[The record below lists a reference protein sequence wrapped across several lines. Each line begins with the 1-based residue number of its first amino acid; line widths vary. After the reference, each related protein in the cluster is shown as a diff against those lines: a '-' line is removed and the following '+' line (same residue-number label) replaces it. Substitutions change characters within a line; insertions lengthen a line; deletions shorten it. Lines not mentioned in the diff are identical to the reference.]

1 MKPIVV
7 LVAAL
12 LATVSWQAF
21 AQEVGAPVSD
31 TVGHANVPIR
41 CVAPNDAKVGHT
53 LREGSDTW
61 EVVSVRTPDATGS
74 DVAGAA
80 INGGLFGLLFVAIDK
95 SLGDKVDGCK
105 DRQKSVRVRAVEVA
119 TTTAGTAVSPQPQE
133 QAQ

>member
-1 MKPIVV
+1 MKLIVV
-7 LVAAL
+7 LVASL
-12 LATVSWQAF
+12 LAVVSGRVF
-21 AQEVGAPVSD
+21 AQDIGAPVSD

-53 LREGSDTW
+53 FREGSDTW
-61 EVVSVRTPDATGS
+61 EVVSVRTPDATGG

-95 SLGDKVDGCK
+95 SLGDKVDGCN
-105 DRQKSVRVRAVEVA
+105 DGQKSVQVRAVEAA
-119 TTTAGTAVSPQPQE
+119 TTTAGTAVNPEPQQ